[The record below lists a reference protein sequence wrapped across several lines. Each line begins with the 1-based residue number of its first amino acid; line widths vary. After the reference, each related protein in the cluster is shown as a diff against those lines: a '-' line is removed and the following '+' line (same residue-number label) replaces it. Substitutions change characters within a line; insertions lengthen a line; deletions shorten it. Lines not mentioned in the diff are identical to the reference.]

1 MPPDRFRKWAQRA
14 GLRAA
19 TKTRPGQHLFFMNTN
34 TPQLITKIN
43 AVAAALL
50 LAAGAHTFLCLCA
63 TPALLAP
70 ATNGTLG
77 IIFAAMKLSWTSV
90 GAIAGAYV
98 FYNAAHMIRAR
109 SFQKARIAAVG
120 ALALPLFGVLG
131 PITAFA
137 LLPAGTLAFVL
148 LRQPDW
154 KAAFADTPRRSAS
167 EGC

>member
-1 MPPDRFRKWAQRA
+1 
-14 GLRAA
+14 
-19 TKTRPGQHLFFMNTN
+19 MNTT

-50 LAAGAHTFLCLCA
+50 LAAGAHTFLCLYA
-63 TPALLAP
+63 TPALLTP
-70 ATNGTLG
+70 STNGTLG
-77 IIFAAMKLSWTSV
+77 IIFAALKLSWTSV

-109 SFQKARIAAVG
+109 SFQKARVAAIG

-137 LLPAGTLAFVL
+137 LVPAGLAAFLL
-148 LRQPDW
+148 LRHPDW
-154 KAAFADTPRRSAS
+154 KAAFADTPRIPAS
-167 EGC
+167 EGW

>member
-1 MPPDRFRKWAQRA
+1 VPVCQQQP
-14 GLRAA
+14 
-19 TKTRPGQHLFFMNTN
+19 RPAWVSTYFFMNTT

-70 ATNGTLG
+70 STNGILG
-77 IIFAAMKLSWTSV
+77 IILAALKLSWTSV
-90 GAIAGAYV
+90 GAMAGAYV
-98 FYNAAHMIRAR
+98 FYNAAHMIGAR

-120 ALALPLFGVLG
+120 VLG
-131 PITAFA
+131 AITAFA
-137 LLPAGTLAFVL
+137 LVPAGALAFLL

-154 KAAFADTPRRSAS
+154 KAAFADTPRLPAS
-167 EGC
+167 VGW